1 MIDPMPSISDGSYRN
16 LLGISDTLNDREAH
30 MAKKFYRS
38 KKDRVIAG
46 VCGGMAEY
54 FDIDPIIVRLIALS
68 LVLSAGG
75 GIIAYIIAW
84 IAVPNE
90 PEDQYPVSIQ

>member
-1 MIDPMPSISDGSYRN
+1 LKGEPIISEGSYRN
-16 LLGISDTLNDREAH
+16 LLGISDTPNDREAH

-38 KKDRVIAG
+38 KRDRVIAG

-75 GIIAYIIAW
+75 GIIAYLIAW
-84 IAVPNE
+84 IAVPKE

>member
-1 MIDPMPSISDGSYRN
+1 MHS
-16 LLGISDTLNDREAH
+16 NDREAH

-38 KKDRVIAG
+38 RKNRVIAG

-54 FDIDPIIVRLIALS
+54 FDIDPIIVRLITLS

-75 GIIAYIIAW
+75 GIIAYLIAR
-84 IAVPNE
+84 IAVPKE
-90 PEDQYPVSIQ
+90 PDDQYPVSVQ

>member
-1 MIDPMPSISDGSYRN
+1 MSDA
-16 LLGISDTLNDREAH
+16 LNDCEAH

-38 KKDRVIAG
+38 KKDRVIGG

-75 GIIAYIIAW
+75 GIIAYLIAW
-84 IAVPNE
+84 IAVPLE
-90 PEDQYPVSIQ
+90 PEDQYPISIQ

>member
-1 MIDPMPSISDGSYRN
+1 
-16 LLGISDTLNDREAH
+16 

-46 VCGGMAEY
+46 ACSGIAEY

-68 LVLSAGG
+68 LELFAGG
-75 GIIAYIIAW
+75 GIIAYLIAW
-84 IAVPNE
+84 IAVQNE
-90 PEDQYPVSIQ
+90 PEDQYPIFIRRFNQ

>member
-1 MIDPMPSISDGSYRN
+1 MISDGSHRN
-16 LLGISDTLNDREAH
+16 LLEISDTLNDREAH
-30 MAKKFYRS
+30 MTKKFYRS

-46 VCGGMAEY
+46 VCGGIAEY

-84 IAVPNE
+84 IAVPIE
-90 PEDQYPVSIQ
+90 PEDQYPVSVQ